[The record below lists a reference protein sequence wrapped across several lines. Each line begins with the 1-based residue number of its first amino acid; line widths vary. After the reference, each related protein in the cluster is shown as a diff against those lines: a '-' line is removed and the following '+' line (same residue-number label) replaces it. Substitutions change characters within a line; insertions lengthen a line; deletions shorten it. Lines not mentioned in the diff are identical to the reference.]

1 MNKAEWELID
11 ELKEN
16 HEKWQE
22 RRIEAVQERNL
33 YIDKLCSMSND
44 RLGDALKAYL
54 HYLKEGKLA
63 KIHSQ
68 EVALAHD
75 LIAEIILLDKW
86 EC

>member
-1 MNKAEWELID
+1 MHKAEWKLID

-16 HEKWQE
+16 HEKREE
-22 RRIEAVQERNL
+22 RRKEAVQERDS
-33 YIDKLCSMSND
+33 YIDKLCAMSND
-44 RLGDALKAYL
+44 RLGDALKSYMY
-54 HYLKEGKLA
+54 YLKEGKLA
-63 KIHSQ
+63 DIRTQ